1 MKPSDPPAAQLI
13 PPSYFEPLQ
22 IDLAFARPAPLEVDI
37 GCGEGSFL
45 VAMAARF
52 PERNFLGIERLLGRI
67 RKTCRRTAA
76 RNLENVR
83 VLRLESSYTVQHLLP
98 PGSVS
103 VFHVMFPDP
112 WPKRKHHRRR
122 LIADPFLDTI
132 HAALCEMGELRLTTD
147 DADYFAHMKRVC
159 LARTDFEPVP
169 WPDDP
174 AYPQTDF
181 ERGFRARG
189 LPIHRLLLRKI

>member
-1 MKPSDPPAAQLI
+1 VKHSNTPASELI

-22 IDLAFARPAPLEVDI
+22 IERAFMRPADLEVDI
-37 GCGEGSFL
+37 GCGEGAFL

-52 PERNFLGIERLLGRI
+52 PERNFLGVERLLGRI
-67 RKTCRRTAA
+67 RKTCRRAA
-76 RNLENVR
+76 ALNLENVR
-83 VLRLESSYTVQHLLP
+83 VLRLESFYTVRHLLP

-112 WPKRKHHRRR
+112 WPKRKHQRRR
-122 LIADPFLDTI
+122 LVNDPFLDAI
-132 HAALCEMGELRLTTD
+132 HAALSKDGELRLTTD
-147 DADYFAHMKRVC
+147 DADYFAHMRRVG
-159 LARTDFEPVP
+159 LARTDFETVP

-174 AYPQTDF
+174 GYPQTDF